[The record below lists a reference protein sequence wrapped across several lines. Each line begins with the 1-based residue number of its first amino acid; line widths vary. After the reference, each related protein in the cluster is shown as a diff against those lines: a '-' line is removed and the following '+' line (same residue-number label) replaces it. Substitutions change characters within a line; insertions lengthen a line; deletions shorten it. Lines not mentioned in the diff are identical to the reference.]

1 MFRLHRLLPLTVIV
15 AIPQAAPAQI
25 TGSIGATINL
35 TTGCI
40 INGQSAEN
48 GATAVDF
55 GTVNFGAHNT
65 LFTSADGEV
74 SGSATGIAIQ
84 CSPGVVPTLSFGA
97 GQHDGQGSGA
107 GNRALAH
114 SSSAGRY
121 VNYGLYS
128 DAGRST
134 LIAINGGL
142 ALASDGSAQIV
153 RVYGRAFG
161 ATGLITGA
169 YTDSVLVTLAF

>member
-1 MFRLHRLLPLTVIV
+1 MFRLSGIALLMLSS
-15 AIPQAAPAQI
+15 AIPQAISAQI
-25 TGSIGATINL
+25 TGSIDATINL

-40 INGQSAEN
+40 INGQSADD
-48 GATAVDF
+48 GATGVDF
-55 GTVNFGAHNT
+55 GTIDFGTHNT
-65 LFTSADGEV
+65 LFATADGEV
-74 SGSATGIAIQ
+74 SGGATGIAVQ

-107 GNRALAH
+107 GNRAMAH
-114 SSSAGRY
+114 TSSAGQY

-128 DAGRST
+128 DAGRNT
-134 LIAINGGL
+134 LIAINGSLG
-142 ALASDGSAQIV
+142 LASDGSAQTV

-161 ATGLITGA
+161 ATGLVSGT